1 MHPEVGTIFGR
12 LTVVDARAPAKNK
25 QRMCACVCTCGVRKE
40 VAVSYLVRGLV
51 RSCGCLSRENT
62 GNRAR
67 THGKSK
73 TPEYAVWCRM
83 IARCTNPTVSRYP
96 RYGGRGIKVCERWA
110 AFENFLADMGEMPTR
125 RHSLGRIDNDGDYC
139 PENCR
144 WETIAEQ
151 ASNTSNNVRVTWN
164 GREQT
169 IAQWARELGISPN
182 RLSQRLRSGIPLGE
196 AISGRKNLALRP
208 IKYGGEELLTTEWM
222 RRLSIPISSFY
233 YFRRQGLSDEQIVEK
248 YAARNSGAH

>member
-12 LTVVDARAPAKNK
+12 LTVVDARAPTKNK

-233 YFRRQGLSDEQIVEK
+233 YFRRKGLSDEQIVEK